1 VAEEDV
7 LTSFGSG
14 AGDDDRAEADF
25 DTTVAHPARVW
36 DYLLGG
42 KDNFAADRTAGEQLL
57 QIMPEM
63 GLVARGGREF
73 LARAVH
79 FLAAEAGIRQ
89 FLDIGTG
96 LPTADNTHEV
106 AQRAAPESRI
116 VYVDNDPIV
125 LTHARALL
133 TSDPR
138 GETAYISADIRD
150 TDTILR
156 EAAQSLDL
164 TQPVAVMLL
173 AILHFIP
180 DSDDP
185 HGIVARLMQAT
196 ASGSYLVISHASSDI
211 MAQTVAAGAVTY
223 NQHSAVSVNLRTEQQ
238 VARFFDGLELVPP
251 GMTPLGHW
259 RTGAVNVGTLPLLP
273 TYTAVGRKP

>member
-1 VAEEDV
+1 MPEEDL
-7 LTSFGSG
+7 LTSFDTG
-14 AGDDDRAEADF
+14 AGDEDRAEPDF

-36 DYLLGG
+36 DFLLGG

-57 QIMPEM
+57 QVMPEM

-79 FLAAEAGIRQ
+79 YLAAEAGIRQ

-138 GETAYISADIRD
+138 GQTAYISADIQD

-156 EAAQSLDL
+156 EAAHTLDF

-185 HGIVARLMQAT
+185 HGIVARLMQAVPP
-196 ASGSYLVISHASSDI
+196 GSYLVISHASSDI

-223 NQHSAVSVNLRTEQQ
+223 NEHSAVSIHLRTEAQMTQ
-238 VARFFDGLELVPP
+238 FFTGLELVPP
-251 GMTPLGHW
+251 GVTPLGRW
-259 RTGAVNVGTLPLLP
+259 RPGQVTVGELPLLP